1 MATKT
6 KRFSERQMD
15 VLAKACTHGHLEQ
28 GCRTR
33 RDYGGLACTI
43 NSLKRAGLLDAMSE
57 PTELGRQ
64 THAATL
70 RPNRLANRRRQALS
84 PASVLSAVLAVF
96 LREEP

>member
-33 RDYGGLACTI
+33 SDYGGLACTI

-70 RPNRLANRRRQALS
+70 RPNAQGNRLRGS
-84 PASVLSAVLAVF
+84 
-96 LREEP
+96 LRNPR